1 MNERDNTP
9 VLINLL
15 ATARY
20 DRTPDYPIQFMTR
33 GTLSMPRDGEAKL
46 EYTELIRDDDSGE
59 TMSAKV
65 LLEMTRNH
73 VTMTREGDVSN
84 TMVFIPKQRSEG
96 IYQTPYGSMN
106 MGVYARNV
114 DCRIGPESGSVHL
127 KYQLDLQ
134 GSYASSNELHLEYK
148 VDQKGSAQ

>member
-1 MNERDNTP
+1 MEKKNTL

-20 DRTPDYPIQFMTR
+20 DQTPDFPIQFMTR
-33 GTLSMPRDGEAKL
+33 GILSMSGDGKAMI
-46 EYTELIRDDDSGE
+46 EYTEALQDDESGE
-59 TMSAKV
+59 TITAKV
-65 LLEMTRNH
+65 LLEMTRNR

-84 TMVFIPKQRSEG
+84 TMVFIPKHRSEG

-114 DCRIGPESGSVHL
+114 DCQIGTDSGSIHL
-127 KYQLDLQ
+127 KYQLDFQ
-134 GSYASSNELHLEYK
+134 GAYASTNELHLEYK
-148 VDQKGSAQ
+148 AEQKGNVQ

>member
-1 MNERDNTP
+1 MKKKDTP

-20 DRTPDYPIQFMTR
+20 DQTPDFPIQFMTR
-33 GTLSMPRDGEAKL
+33 GMLTMCEEGKALI
-46 EYTELIRDDDSGE
+46 EYTEAMQDDDSGE
-59 TMSAKV
+59 TMTAKV
-65 LLEMTRNH
+65 MLEMSRNR

-84 TMVFIPKQRSEG
+84 TMVFIPRQRSEG

-114 DCRIGPESGSVHL
+114 DCRIGPDSGSVHL
-127 KYQLDLQ
+127 KYQLDFQ
-134 GSYASSNELHLEYK
+134 GSYTSTNELHLEYK
-148 VDQKGSAQ
+148 AEQKGNVQ